1 MIRYLT
7 ATELLTFVHAYAAI
21 FQDEESRFPKV
32 LLSLFS
38 APHTPRQAMTML
50 EATADANN
58 RNAYDLAIADYRTNM
73 NRIAGPEAAF
83 VKESQLSVR
92 NSVPSPQS
100 EATRLH

>member
-1 MIRYLT
+1 MPTLRFFKMKKVDFQRSCSLYF
-7 ATELLTFVHAYAAI
+7 LLLI
-21 FQDEESRFPKV
+21 P
-32 LLSLFS
+32 
-38 APHTPRQAMTML
+38 PRQAMTML

-92 NSVPSPQS
+92 NDVPSPQS